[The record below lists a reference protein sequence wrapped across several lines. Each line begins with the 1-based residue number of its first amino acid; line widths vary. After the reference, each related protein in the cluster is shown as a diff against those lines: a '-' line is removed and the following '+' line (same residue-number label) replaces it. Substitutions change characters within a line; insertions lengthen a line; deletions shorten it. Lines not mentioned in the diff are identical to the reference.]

1 MGGTRGTRWRF
12 WGDEGTGHGPVLARP
27 SPRGRGSVSK
37 DGICLRPHL
46 KPGFHRGGY
55 SPSCFDLK
63 ASPRIRL
70 VEIILIRCHPTWNDI
85 QNMYFIWHQLYVDSH
100 KTSILENMILPVTP
114 DLHYS
119 VNKFN
124 ACFVMSELKS
134 IKYDFRHKH
143 FAKSE
148 IQSTE
153 YGLWRLIQTFAFVM
167 VMERE
172 ECQ

>member
-1 MGGTRGTRWRF
+1 MGQGKVV
-12 WGDEGTGHGPVLARP
+12 WGDEGSGHGLVLARP
-27 SPRGRGSVSK
+27 STGS
-37 DGICLRPHL
+37 GIRL
-46 KPGFHRGGY
+46 KRWNLSPPSPQARISSGGY

-85 QNMYFIWHQLYVDSH
+85 QKIYFIWHQLYVDSH